1 MLEDVK
7 DPLALPGIYTVQCT
21 LYSMSILMFFVDDY
35 FHLSD
40 KNELSKKAP
49 SMSFVHCQKIQV
61 MTLLL
66 CDDIFDH
73 FPLFD

>member
-40 KNELSKKAP
+40 KNELNKKPP
-49 SMSFVHCQKIQV
+49 SMSFVHC
-61 MTLLL
+61 
-66 CDDIFDH
+66 
-73 FPLFD
+73 